1 MQPSLLPVMAGAG
14 PAQRSHQPGS
24 RPVAVARWFS
34 LGLSAVYLVA
44 FASLWSQV
52 PGLFGREGLLP
63 VGSGGY
69 YRTPWLLLRHW
80 FRDEPAVGM
89 EAVCMAGTVLS
100 AMGVACARFRCGS
113 VLAVLWWLYRT
124 VYRVG
129 GDFLGFQ
136 WDILLLECGLLGV
149 LSQPLLPLP
158 VVADASTTTSDAAA
172 SASARASMGLW
183 VLQWLFFRLMF
194 ASGAVKLLWGDAD
207 WWSLTALASHFQST
221 CIPTPLSAVAHRL
234 PLAVLKASTAL
245 TYVIE
250 MPAAFLCILP
260 TFNLPAAITAKR
272 TGFLLQFLFQIAIQL
287 TGNYGFFNMLTAT
300 LCLPML
306 SELGRQRR
314 HHSTTAAAAATAAT
328 TAIRAQDKDVG
339 ATKQPL
345 ATDDDGDTP
354 STTASTPPPL
364 LRRFRAV
371 CPSPATAAAVL
382 AATLLTALCGFG
394 PGLQRPRFSAL
405 QFQRFT
411 RTAALLSVAVA
422 IVGGLQPLW
431 ACVRAICA
439 EAINTSGGSSDSS
452 GGGGSSGS
460 GGGGSTAAAAGI
472 YRLLRRSA
480 SIAHTAAVAVC
491 SGLLFGASLPVF
503 FEGLNLSLSR
513 SGLALPMIFQRVS
526 RSLRLND
533 ALASYGL
540 FRSMTGE

>member
-1 MQPSLLPVMAGAG
+1 MCCCVRAY
-14 PAQRSHQPGS
+14 SHN
-24 RPVAVARWFS
+24 ATT
-34 LGLSAVYLVA
+34 LYLSTDYC
-44 FASLWSQV
+44 SS
-52 PGLFGREGLLP
+52 PK
-63 VGSGGY
+63 
-69 YRTPWLLLRHW
+69 
-80 FRDEPAVGM
+80 
-89 EAVCMAGTVLS
+89 
-100 AMGVACARFRCGS
+100 
-113 VLAVLWWLYRT
+113 
-124 VYRVG
+124 
-129 GDFLGFQ
+129 
-136 WDILLLECGLLGV
+136 
-149 LSQPLLPLP
+149 
-158 VVADASTTTSDAAA
+158 
-172 SASARASMGLW
+172 
-183 VLQWLFFRLMF
+183 LQ
-194 ASGAVKLLWGDAD
+194 
-207 WWSLTALASHFQST
+207 LASHFQST

-328 TAIRAQDKDVG
+328 TAVRAQDKDVG